1 MFKPSIVIRSLM
13 ISAGIPILLSRSSNL
28 LYESMLDI
36 NIKYN
41 NSNHNNNNNV
51 CYIKY
56 NILLYIYIC
65 IYIYCCIYIYVIYI
79 CDTYLCNL

>member
-1 MFKPSIVIRSLM
+1 VFKPSIVIRSLM

-51 CYIKY
+51 CYIKH
-56 NILLYIYIC
+56 NILIYIYMYIYILL
-65 IYIYCCIYIYVIYI
+65 YIYVIYI